1 MALSWP
7 LGLIQIYHK
16 FGDNR
21 RAGMRRGIELVAAT
35 RLTVFYQSTRVEAS
49 RRGVPD
55 FQSHVRATRDS
66 A

>member
-1 MALSWP
+1 MAAW
-7 LGLIQIYHK
+7 LIQIYHK

-35 RLTVFYQSTRVEAS
+35 RLAVFYQSTRVEAS
-49 RRGVPD
+49 RGVPD